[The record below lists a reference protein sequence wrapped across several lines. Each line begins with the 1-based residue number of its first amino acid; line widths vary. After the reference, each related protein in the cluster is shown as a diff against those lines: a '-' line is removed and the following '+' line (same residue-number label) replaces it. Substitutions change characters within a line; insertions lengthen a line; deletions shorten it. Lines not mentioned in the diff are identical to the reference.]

1 MLIPNKK
8 HLIGAFINIPPRWLI
23 ILTMNFLILLS
34 LGSEL
39 KTNRDGD
46 FNLKFIK
53 YLQNGGKSV
62 SRRPDNCVSG
72 NITTHISDH
81 LLLKQSPTTR
91 FRDYKNFNEDAF
103 NTEID
108 DLD

>member
-1 MLIPNKK
+1 MAQNFNNEFLNTPLLRIRTENKPT
-8 HLIGAFINIPPRWLI
+8 I
-23 ILTMNFLILLS
+23 S
-34 LGSEL
+34 
-39 KTNRDGD
+39 DGD

-62 SRRPDNCVSG
+62 SRRPDNCLSG

-81 LLLKQSPTTR
+81 LLQKPSPTTR
-91 FRDYKNFNEDAF
+91 FRDYKKFNEDAF